1 MSGIKRAAIVFAVLS
16 LLLFADGAYLQATN
30 DQVGGDSG
38 LLFGNGNM
46 TLSPGTIVLISA
58 ALVLVGA
65 VGLWAVGMR
74 RDRRP
79 GGRSPLAGPGTRLPQ
94 PQVGTGHVGV
104 RKEGGDQ
111 H

>member
-65 VGLWAVGMR
+65 VGLWVIGMR
-74 RDRRP
+74 RDRLA
-79 GGRSPLAGPGTRLPQ
+79 GGRGQAAAAQARQPQ

-111 H
+111 R

>member
-1 MSGIKRAAIVFAVLS
+1 MNGTKRAAIVFAIVA

-38 LLFGNGNM
+38 LLFGNGNI

-65 VGLWAVGMR
+65 VIMWIIGMR
-74 RDRRP
+74 RDRLP
-79 GGRSPLAGPGTRLPQ
+79 GGGGQAGPRANSAQT
-94 PQVGTGHVGV
+94 HVGAGQARV

-111 H
+111 R